1 MNIYDELNVDRI
13 INASDTYTRIG
24 GSRMSRR
31 TLETMQEAAESFVD
45 IGELS
50 DAICKR
56 IAERTGNETAFISSG
71 AGACVVLTASACM
84 TRGNEELMYQLPDAS
99 ACPKNE
105 IIVFASQKNCPIL
118 PYWHLTEL
126 SGASLIPVAD
136 SMKSLQE
143 AISPKTAAV
152 FLFTGTV
159 YEWTTPDLR
168 DVIKTAHEAG
178 VPVIVDAAAQLPP
191 KSLMSWYTVD
201 LKADAVI
208 FSGGKFINGPQTTGI
223 VLGRHEILDHC
234 RAMASPNVRIGRPY
248 KVGKEEY
255 AAFYRAC
262 MDFLDLNEEAKYQE
276 LKAVLEHIKA
286 SLSEVPGYHSY
297 IEETGRLGQ
306 QIPMLYLQFTDV
318 TTGKECYDFLYS
330 APERIDIGTFNPKDP
345 TGDPCRIFINAIN
358 LREPDLP
365 ILLQKLNRFLT
376 LPERGRSH
384 E

>member
-1 MNIYDELNVDRI
+1 MSKLNLRTFLKCIYR
-13 INASDTYTRIG
+13 
-24 GSRMSRR
+24 RMAR
-31 TLETMQEAAESFVD
+31 LERAVLLLLCIFSVKFVF
-45 IGELS
+45 S
-50 DAICKR
+50 
-56 IAERTGNETAFISSG
+56 
-71 AGACVVLTASACM
+71 
-84 TRGNEELMYQLPDAS
+84 
-99 ACPKNE
+99 
-105 IIVFASQKNCPIL
+105 
-118 PYWHLTEL
+118 
-126 SGASLIPVAD
+126 
-136 SMKSLQE
+136 
-143 AISPKTAAV
+143 TAAHFAAPLQV
-152 FLFTGTV
+152 VDMLGSGRNPVDVWLLLLSCTAVLGTFCL
-159 YEWTTPDLR
+159 YR
-168 DVIKTAHEAG
+168 R
-178 VPVIVDAAAQLPP
+178 AARAIGA
-191 KSLMSWYTVD
+191 KCT
-201 LKADAVI
+201 KADAVI

-223 VLGRHEILDHC
+223 VLGLHEILDHC

-306 QIPMLYLQFTDV
+306 QIPMLYLQFTDG

-358 LREPDLP
+358 LREPDLT
-365 ILLQKLNRFLT
+365 ILIHKLNRFLT